1 VQVDAPTGRI
11 MTVNEADLTM
21 ILADRLAAI
30 VPPGFHVQ
38 ASHGMLRYSAE
49 EGRFPG
55 QQGSYHVGPAGTDV
69 RANLGG
75 PGDPDADT
83 IVRVAVL
90 ALDHLQDYVSE
101 ATHDPWP
108 GTSSQPR
115 PSAQIRGP
123 VLRLWYGEHDN
134 FVLACQPIPLA
145 DILSPR

>member
-1 VQVDAPTGRI
+1 VQVTAPTGRI
-11 MTVNEADLTM
+11 VNVNEDDLTM
-21 ILADRLAAI
+21 ILADRLALI

-38 ASHGMLRYSAE
+38 AADGTLWYSAE

-55 QQGSYHVGPAGTDV
+55 QQGNYHVGRAGTHV

-75 PGDPDADT
+75 QGATDADA

-115 PSAQIRGP
+115 PSAQVRGRM
-123 VLRLWYGEHDN
+123 LHLWYGEPDN
-134 FVLACQPIPLA
+134 VVLACRPIPLG
-145 DILSPR
+145 DQR